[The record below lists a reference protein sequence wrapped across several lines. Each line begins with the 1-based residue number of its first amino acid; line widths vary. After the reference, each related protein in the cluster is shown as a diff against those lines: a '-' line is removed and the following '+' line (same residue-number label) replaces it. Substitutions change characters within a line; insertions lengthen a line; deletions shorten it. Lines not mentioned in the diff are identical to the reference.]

1 MGGLDRLGRG
11 HDGMVWRGQVLLLL
25 CVQWRHVG
33 VGHAGRYGLLAG
45 VLHEKLRFVQ
55 VLLLLTGL
63 GQA

>member
-25 CVQWRHVG
+25 CVRWRHVG

-45 VLHEKLRFVQ
+45 VLHEKLRFV
-55 VLLLLTGL
+55 
-63 GQA
+63 